1 MKTSKLNVLIV
12 GIAAVIMS
20 FSYQVNAQRYGRGQ
34 GQGWNQQN
42 NQGWNQQYN
51 QTWNCNI
58 PNLTEVQQT
67 KIEKMRTANMKEM
80 IQSRNFM
87 AEKRAH
93 LNILRTADKVDMN
106 AINKAIDEMGANRT
120 KMMKKREAH
129 RQSIRQIL
137 TDDQKVYF
145 DSRRGRGSR
154 GGNGQ
159 GNGMGRNG
167 QGRGYQRF

>member
-1 MKTSKLNVLIV
+1 MKTRKLNVLIV

-20 FSYQVNAQRYGRGQ
+20 FSYQVNAQKNGRGQ

-42 NQGWNQQYN
+42 NQ
-51 QTWNCNI
+51 TWNCNI
-58 PNLTEVQQT
+58 PNLTEIQQT

-87 AEKRAH
+87 AEKGAN
-93 LNILRTADKVDMN
+93 LNTLRTADKVDMN

-129 RQSIRQIL
+129 RQAIREIL

-167 QGRGYQRF
+167 QGRGCQRF